1 MAEQIKKQDRLWS
14 SVVTDHF
21 ADLTKASSLALSMAE
36 QIKKQDRFLSSVVT
50 DHLADLIKTSSL
62 ASTMAEQIKKQDR
75 LWSSVVTDHLADFT
89 NASSLASTMLE
100 QFDKIGLSSAD
111 VMSRFED
118 SIQSMFPLTDI
129 NLNFVS
135 PLPSVKIVVK
145 NQAFVTTEADNS
157 IEKIFQDRT
166 QQVFLLLLIFF
177 LKSIWDGIVMP
188 QINDRLITPMVDS
201 YQASQKP
208 SSEKEQIIG
217 IRNLTKGNKN
227 VHFENSRFITGSR
240 VNLRSGPSTKT
251 EILAE
256 LNFGQ
261 VVTILQNIR
270 DWVEISYIY
279 ENEILQGWVSKRY
292 IGKFK

>member
-1 MAEQIKKQDRLWS
+1 MLAGKIKVLNPKMFGFISQG
-14 SVVTDHF
+14 F
-21 ADLTKASSLALSMAE
+21 GKNDLFFHRNDLEGIDFEDLEVGMNVIFDLGLSPIGTKAIGIQYTDLKELAE
-36 QIKKQDRFLSSVVT
+36 I
-50 DHLADLIKTSSL
+50 
-62 ASTMAEQIKKQDR
+62 
-75 LWSSVVTDHLADFT
+75 
-89 NASSLASTMLE
+89 MLK

-111 VMSRFED
+111 VMSMFED
-118 SIQSMFPLTDI
+118 SIQNLFFLTDI

-135 PLPSVKIVVK
+135 TPPSVKNVVK
-145 NQAFVTTEADNS
+145 NQAFVTTEADKS
-157 IEKIFQDRT
+157 IEKIIPDRT
-166 QQVFLLLLIFF
+166 QPVFWFLLIFF
-177 LKSIWDGIVMP
+177 LKSFWDGIVMP
-188 QINDRLITPMVDS
+188 QFNDMFITPMVDS
-201 YQASQKP
+201 YQATQKP
-208 SSEKEQIIG
+208 SSEKEKIIG
-217 IRNLTKGNKN
+217 IRKLTKGNKN

-261 VVTILQNIR
+261 VVTILQNTR